1 MAMSQR
7 QSERVYFRHLP
18 GGGYVSIEV
27 TEDRTLFGK
36 RRLRGELVVERRV
49 DRERREGH
57 VAPSIAQADAFTLA
71 SILHKLFPIAQSN
84 TAIAEGCIAHRRS
97 THQRGAL
104 AGE

>member
-1 MAMSQR
+1 MARSQR

-27 TEDRTLFGK
+27 TEDRTLLGK
-36 RRLRGELVVERRV
+36 RRLRGELVVERRI
-49 DRERREGH
+49 DPERREGH

-84 TAIAEGCIAHRRS
+84 TAIAEGCLARRS
-97 THQRGAL
+97 PRRAL
-104 AGE
+104 AGT